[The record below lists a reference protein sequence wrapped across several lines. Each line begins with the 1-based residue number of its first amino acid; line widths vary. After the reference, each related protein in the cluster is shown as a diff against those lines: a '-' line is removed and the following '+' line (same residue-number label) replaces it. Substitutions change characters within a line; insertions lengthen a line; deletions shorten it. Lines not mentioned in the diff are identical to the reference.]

1 MTNPDAP
8 LSSPRALSLPRAAMT
23 IASLAVLALAC
34 GDSATEPAATGPI
47 EIVTEVRD
55 FRDET
60 RATPPNGDFGGLPD
74 RTVRTHLWYADSA
87 PSDSP
92 ACREGRC
99 GLVLLAHGFGGF
111 ATIGFDVVAHE
122 LAHAGYVVASV
133 RFPLTNREA
142 PGGYF
147 TGIVDVVD
155 QPGDLSFV
163 VDRLLAASSRGS
175 GEPLAGRI
183 DAGRIGVLGHSLG
196 GVTALAQS
204 RFDCCTDDRVGA
216 VVLVGA
222 NLPAG
227 EALFATT
234 PLPSGPPTLLLSG
247 TEDTLAPPEL
257 APDFYDALTP
267 PRTMVILEGAD
278 HTDLILS
285 LDGALG
291 PTLETSTDLLV
302 AYFDRYIGRGTRLV
316 ETLRRLD
323 AQGHRVR
330 HEDGGADP
338 SL

>member
-1 MTNPDAP
+1 MT
-8 LSSPRALSLPRAAMT
+8 SSRGTMSVRHARSIMNSVATIVSMAL
-23 IASLAVLALAC
+23 LAVSC
-34 GDSATEPAATGPI
+34 GDSATEPSATGPL

-55 FRDET
+55 LRDES
-60 RATPPNGDFGGLPD
+60 RPTPPNGDFGGLPD
-74 RTVRTHLWYADSA
+74 RTVRIHLWYADS
-87 PSDSP
+87 PPGDNP
-92 ACREGRC
+92 ACRNGAC
-99 GLVLLAHGFGGF
+99 GLVLVAHGFGGF
-111 ATIGFDVVAHE
+111 ATVGFDVVAGV
-122 LAHAGYVVASV
+122 LARAGYVVASV

-163 VDRLLAASSRGS
+163 VDRLLAASATRGD
-175 GEPLAGRI
+175 PLAGRI
-183 DAGRIGVLGHSLG
+183 DPERIGTLGHSLG

-234 PLPSGPPTLLLSG
+234 PLPVGPPTLLLSG

-257 APDFYDALTP
+257 APEFYAALTA
-267 PRTMVILEGAD
+267 PRTMVVLEGAD

-285 LDGALG
+285 LDGAVS
-291 PTLETSTDLLV
+291 PTLETSTRLLV
-302 AYFDRYIGRGTRLV
+302 AYFNRYIGHRARLV
-316 ETLRRLD
+316 ETLRRLE
-323 AQGHRVR
+323 AEGHQIQ
-330 HEDGGADP
+330 HEDAGGA
-338 SL
+338 S